1 MPFCPNCGAQYDAGA
16 KFCEDCGTPFE
27 IAKAEPVSAPVQDSF
42 DAPASDDSKYAPPS
56 YEAPQPAEHSYNP
69 QPAAQPVA
77 QPQPQPTYSSQ
88 SQYQPE
94 LKPSTDALCI
104 AGMICSILLSG
115 LLGLILS
122 IVGIN
127 RVKKSGAPGKGFA
140 VAGIIIGILK
150 ILFILAMSFIFFFAG
165 ILVYI
170 EEATYATAKNKK
182 SKYEQPRQAI
192 ELIIDDYER

>member
-27 IAKAEPVSAPVQDSF
+27 IVKAEPVSAPVQDSF
-42 DAPASDDSKYAPPS
+42 DAPANDDSKYAPPS
-56 YEAPQPAEHSYNP
+56 YEAPQSAEYSYEP
-69 QPAAQPVA
+69 QPVA
-77 QPQPQPTYSSQ
+77 QPQAAPVYSSQ
-88 SQYQPE
+88 PQYQAQAQQ
-94 LKPSTDALCI
+94 STDALCI
-104 AGMICSILLSG
+104 AGLICSILLSG

-122 IVGIN
+122 IIGIN

-140 VAGIIIGILK
+140 IAGIIISILK
-150 ILFILAMSFIFFFAG
+150 MVVVVIMTAIFFLAG

-170 EEATYATAKNKK
+170 EEATYYNSKNKS

>member
-27 IAKAEPVSAPVQDSF
+27 IVKAEPVSAPVQDSF
-42 DAPASDDSKYAPPS
+42 DAPVNDDSKFAPPS
-56 YEAPQPAEHSYNP
+56 YEAPQPA
-69 QPAAQPVA
+69 A
-77 QPQPQPTYSSQ
+77 QPQPAPVYNTQA
-88 SQYQPE
+88 QYQAEPQQ
-94 LKPSTDALCI
+94 STDGVCI
-104 AGMICSILLSG
+104 AGLICSLLLSG

-140 VAGIIIGILK
+140 VAGIIISILKMVVIVIITVIIFMVGIL
-150 ILFILAMSFIFFFAG
+150 A
-165 ILVYI
+165 YI

-182 SKYEQPRQAI
+182 SKYEEPRQAI
-192 ELIIDDYER
+192 ELIIDDYEC

>member
-42 DAPASDDSKYAPPS
+42 DAPANDDSKYAPPS
-56 YEAPQPAEHSYNP
+56 YEAPQPAAQPYNP
-69 QPAAQPVA
+69 QPAAQPQQAPV
-77 QPQPQPTYSSQ
+77 YSSQ
-88 SQYQPE
+88 TQYQPE

>member
-27 IAKAEPVSAPVQDSF
+27 ITKAEPVSAPVQDSF
-42 DAPASDDSKYAPPS
+42 DAPANDDSKYAPPS
-56 YEAPQPAEHSYNP
+56 YEAPQPAAQPYNP

-77 QPQPQPTYSSQ
+77 QPQPTYSSQ

-94 LKPSTDALCI
+94 LKPSADALCI

-170 EEATYATAKNKK
+170 EEATYYNSKNKS

>member
-16 KFCEDCGTPFE
+16 RFCEDCGTPFT

-42 DAPASDDSKYAPPS
+42 DAPVNDDSKYAPPS
-56 YEAPQPAEHSYNP
+56 YEASQP

-77 QPQPQPTYSSQ
+77 QPQPAPSYNAQP
-88 SQYQPE
+88 QYQEQPQQ
-94 LKPSTDALCI
+94 STDALCI
-104 AGMICSILLSG
+104 AGFICSLLLSG

-122 IVGIN
+122 IAGIN
-127 RVKKSGAPGKGFA
+127 RAKKSGAPGKGFG
-140 VAGIIIGILK
+140 VAGIIISIFKLLMILIFAGS
-150 ILFILAMSFIFFFAG
+150 ILFVG
-165 ILVYI
+165 IIAYI
-170 EEATYATAKNKK
+170 DEATYAASKNKK

>member
-27 IAKAEPVSAPVQDSF
+27 IVKAEPVSAPVQDSF
-42 DAPASDDSKYAPPS
+42 DAPVNDDSKFAPPS
-56 YEAPQPAEHSYNP
+56 YEAPQPAAQPYNP
-69 QPAAQPVA
+69 QPAAQP
-77 QPQPQPTYSSQ
+77 QPAPVYNTQT
-88 SQYQPE
+88 QYQTEPQQ
-94 LKPSTDALCI
+94 STDGVCI
-104 AGMICSILLSG
+104 AGLICSLLLSG

-140 VAGIIIGILK
+140 VAGIIISILK
-150 ILFILAMSFIFFFAG
+150 MVVIVIITVIFFLAG

-182 SKYEQPRQAI
+182 SKYEEPRQAI

>member
-42 DAPASDDSKYAPPS
+42 DAPANDDSKYAPPS
-56 YEAPQPAEHSYNP
+56 YEAPQPAAQPYNP
-69 QPAAQPVA
+69 QPAAQPQQAPV
-77 QPQPQPTYSSQ
+77 YSSQ
-88 SQYQPE
+88 TQYQAEPQQ
-94 LKPSTDALCI
+94 STDALCV
-104 AGMICSILLSG
+104 AGMICAILLSG
-115 LLGLILS
+115 LLGFILS
-122 IVGIN
+122 IVGLN

-140 VAGIIIGILK
+140 IAGIIISIIKAVVILVTT
-150 ILFILAMSFIFFFAG
+150 IIFFLAG

-170 EEATYATAKNKK
+170 EEATYYNSKNKS

-192 ELIIDDYER
+192 ELIIDDSER

>member
-16 KFCEDCGTPFE
+16 RFCEDCGTPFT

-42 DAPASDDSKYAPPS
+42 DAPVNDDSKYAPPS
-56 YEAPQPAEHSYNP
+56 YEAPQPQY

-77 QPQPQPTYSSQ
+77 QPQPAPSYNAQP
-88 SQYQPE
+88 QYQEQPQQ
-94 LKPSTDALCI
+94 STDALCI
-104 AGMICSILLSG
+104 AGFICSLLLSG

-122 IVGIN
+122 IVGIR

-140 VAGIIIGILK
+140 VAGIIISIFKLLMILIFAGS
-150 ILFILAMSFIFFFAG
+150 ILFVG
-165 ILVYI
+165 IIAYI
-170 EEATYATAKNKK
+170 EEATYASAKNKK
-182 SKYEQPRQAI
+182 SKYEEPRQAI